1 MEKNKC
7 PGEVIQK
14 SVLSA
19 RRSGTGCKSLDI
31 ACSKVERDAQAGD
44 AIGGTLSEED
54 SGVDEGGAE
63 IKQRAVD
70 MHVREP
76 SEDESWSRAC
86 LKIDQ
91 PMHGGQKPNGSAC
104 TG

>member
-1 MEKNKC
+1 
-7 PGEVIQK
+7 V
-14 SVLSA
+14 
-19 RRSGTGCKSLDI
+19 
-31 ACSKVERDAQAGD
+31 QAGD
-44 AIGGTLSEED
+44 AIGGALSEED

-76 SEDESWSRAC
+76 SKDQSWSRAC

-91 PMHGGQKPNGSAC
+91 PMHGGQKLNGGAC
-104 TG
+104 TD